1 MMTKADKGNS
11 IVILN
16 TDDHNKKI
24 NNCVISNNFAL
35 LDIYATNSC
44 QKTIVKTVNSR
55 KSLILREPKW
65 ECINFIP
72 VSPSIRGLINIYKS
86 GNPIRPVIS
95 WTDAR
100 AYKLSK

>member
-1 MMTKADKGNS
+1 MMVKAYKGNS

-44 QKTIVKTVNSR
+44 QKTIMKTVNSR
-55 KSLILREPKW
+55 NLYYLM
-65 ECINFIP
+65 NQ
-72 VSPSIRGLINIYKS
+72 S
-86 GNPIRPVIS
+86 GNVLTSFQPLQP
-95 WTDAR
+95 
-100 AYKLSK
+100 

>member
-1 MMTKADKGNS
+1 MTKAYKGNS
-11 IVILN
+11 IVVLN

-44 QKTIVKTVNSR
+44 QKTVMKTVNSR
-55 KSLILREPKW
+55 KSLILNEPKW

-72 VSPSIRGLINIYKS
+72 TSPTTRGHINIYES
-86 GNPIRPVIS
+86 GNPIRPIIS
-95 WTDAR
+95 WTDAL

>member
-1 MMTKADKGNS
+1 MTKAYKRNS
-11 IVILN
+11 ILKLN
-16 TDDHNKKI
+16 TVDHNKKI

-44 QKTIVKTVNSR
+44 QKTIMKTVNSR
-55 KSLILREPKW
+55 KSLILNEPKW

-72 VSPSIRGLINIYKS
+72 TSPTIRGRINIYKS
-86 GNPIRPVIS
+86 GNPIRPIIS
-95 WTDAR
+95 WTDAV